1 MAKVRIDILES
12 RLIPT
17 LGRGP
22 FHNKEVNEELAR
34 TLKRLGYKVRIR
46 REVEDRT
53 IKFKEKVVEETI
65 EETVEEEVIPEV
77 VEETVKEVAPEVV
90 EEDII
95 DQVDLEDEE
104 VEVFE
109 NDFVSSEN
117 MLSEEEITRIK
128 DMKKAELKEYLKS
141 KDIEFKYSDT
151 ELSFV
156 VFPSPYIRPIKVL
169 SVLLLSTNLFI
180 FLLYPVLPLL
190 YSS

>member
-65 EETVEEEVIPEV
+65 EETVEEEVVPEV
-77 VEETVKEVAPEVV
+77 VEETIEETIEEEVVPEVVEETV

-117 MLSEEEITRIK
+117 MLSDEEIARIK

-151 ELSFV
+151 VVELLAYLDIV
-156 VFPSPYIRPIKVL
+156 E
-169 SVLLLSTNLFI
+169 
-180 FLLYPVLPLL
+180 
-190 YSS
+190 

>member
-53 IKFKEKVVEETI
+53 IKFKEKVVEET
-65 EETVEEEVIPEV
+65 VKEVAPEV

-117 MLSEEEITRIK
+117 MLSDEEIARIK

-151 ELSFV
+151 VAELLAYLDIV
-156 VFPSPYIRPIKVL
+156 E
-169 SVLLLSTNLFI
+169 
-180 FLLYPVLPLL
+180 
-190 YSS
+190 

>member
-53 IKFKEKVVEETI
+53 IKFKEKVVEET
-65 EETVEEEVIPEV
+65 VEEEVIPEV
-77 VEETVKEVAPEVV
+77 VEETV

-117 MLSEEEITRIK
+117 MLSDEEIARIK

-151 ELSFV
+151 VVELLAYLDIV
-156 VFPSPYIRPIKVL
+156 E
-169 SVLLLSTNLFI
+169 
-180 FLLYPVLPLL
+180 
-190 YSS
+190 

>member
-53 IKFKEKVVEETI
+53 IKFKEKVVEETVKEVAPEVVEETVEEEVIPKVVEETI

-77 VEETVKEVAPEVV
+77 VEETV

-117 MLSEEEITRIK
+117 MLSDEEIARIK

-151 ELSFV
+151 VAELLAYLDIV
-156 VFPSPYIRPIKVL
+156 E
-169 SVLLLSTNLFI
+169 
-180 FLLYPVLPLL
+180 
-190 YSS
+190 

>member
-65 EETVEEEVIPEV
+65 EETVEEEVVPEV
-77 VEETVKEVAPEVV
+77 VEETIEETIEEEVVPEVVEETV

-151 ELSFV
+151 VVELLAYLDIV
-156 VFPSPYIRPIKVL
+156 E
-169 SVLLLSTNLFI
+169 
-180 FLLYPVLPLL
+180 
-190 YSS
+190 

>member
-34 TLKRLGYKVRIR
+34 TLKRLGYKVHIR

-65 EETVEEEVIPEV
+65 EETVPEV
-77 VEETVKEVAPEVV
+77 VEETIEETVPEVV
-90 EEDII
+90 EETIEETVEEEVVPEVVEETIEEDII

-117 MLSEEEITRIK
+117 MLSDEEIARIK

-151 ELSFV
+151 VVELLAYLDIV
-156 VFPSPYIRPIKVL
+156 E
-169 SVLLLSTNLFI
+169 
-180 FLLYPVLPLL
+180 
-190 YSS
+190 